1 LNGLEARP
9 FAPAGL
15 ELAPGL
21 LQYPGSS
28 VIQAVD
34 WEQRMD
40 FEGKVAVV
48 TGSSRGIGKA
58 IALELARRGAR
69 VVVTARSE
77 TEGDK
82 LPGTIHRTSEEI
94 RAAGGEAIAIRCDI
108 RDPEQVEALASQS
121 QAAFGPV
128 HILINN
134 AAATYRA
141 SGLEVP
147 LKRWDLVMDVNVRG
161 TFLCTRAFVE
171 PMIARGSGAILNI
184 SSGAG
189 DMDAQKMDGRLP
201 SLAYGVSKAAVNR
214 MTVGFAKELEA
225 RGITVNCLM
234 PASAVAT
241 EGTRAFFGGDVSKDF
256 VGPEAMVEAAL
267 RLVAQP
273 PGGLTAWVGTDLELD
288 GVLPEA

>member
-1 LNGLEARP
+1 
-9 FAPAGL
+9 
-15 ELAPGL
+15 
-21 LQYPGSS
+21 
-28 VIQAVD
+28 
-34 WEQRMD
+34 MD

-77 TEGDK
+77 VERDK

-94 RAAGGEAIAIRCDI
+94 RAAGGESISIRCDI
-108 RDPEQVEALASQS
+108 RDPKQVEALATESHAS
-121 QAAFGPV
+121 FGPAD
-128 HILINN
+128 ILINN

-171 PMIARGSGAILNI
+171 PMIARGSGSILNI

-189 DMDAQKMDGRLP
+189 DMDVQEHDGRLP
-201 SLAYGVSKAAVNR
+201 SLAYGVSKAAINR
-214 MTVGFAKELEA
+214 MTVGFGKELEA
-225 RGITVNCLM
+225 HGVSVNGLM
-234 PASAVAT
+234 PASAVIT
-241 EGTRAFFGGDVSKDF
+241 EGTRAFFGSGVSKDF

-267 RLVAQP
+267 HLVGQP
-273 PGGLTAWVGTDLELD
+273 PGGISAWVGTDLELKNM
-288 GVLPEA
+288 LQNA